1 MPKRAGGV
9 PGMAGKSFAIP
20 VCSDCSSQMQRN
32 DAGEW
37 FCLKCADEW
46 LGQYVEAKAGHKS
59 LGGVVL
65 PRGVRDLRRQTP
77 SFRDLMP
84 NRRTRRRMKSR

>member
-1 MPKRAGGV
+1 MPSRV
-9 PGMAGKSFAIP
+9 SGMVGKSFAIP
-20 VCSDCSSQMQRN
+20 VCSECDSNEHVQRN
-32 DAGEW
+32 EAGEW
-37 FCLKCADEW
+37 FCASCADEW
-46 LGQYVEAKAGHKS
+46 LGRYVEAKAGHKS